1 MTLTKSDREQ
11 AMAANQSR
19 SPATEPAPARPAPA
33 QALAGVAAL
42 NHAVA
47 ALAEGRM
54 ILVIDDEQ
62 RENEC
67 DMVVAAE
74 SLTLAQ
80 MSFMVR
86 HGTGIVCVPM
96 ESGRLDE
103 LRLPLMSMENTEAH
117 RTAFTI
123 PVDHVSAGTGVS
135 AADRVATIR
144 ALADPSAQP
153 GDFRRPGHV
162 FPLRYAEGGS
172 VRRAGHTE
180 ASVDL
185 LRMAGRSPVAVIC
198 ELVNDDG
205 SMCRPDELARLA
217 ATRDLPVVTVADLV
231 RYRRAT
237 EQLVAE
243 TGTALLP
250 TPHGTFRATSFRS
263 IPDDEEHLALVL
275 GDVTTAGPGDPGVLV
290 RVHSEC
296 LTGDVLGSLR
306 CDCGTQLTQS
316 MRLIADEGRG
326 IIVYLRGHE
335 GRGIGLGHKL
345 RAYALQETGRD
356 TVDANRDLG
365 LPDDSRHYGAGAAII
380 AALGARRIRVIT
392 NNPAKYG
399 GLRGFDLDIAGRVAI
414 PPVVTPENLH
424 YLRTKRDRMGHDI
437 SLAGS

>member
-1 MTLTKSDREQ
+1 
-11 AMAANQSR
+11 
-19 SPATEPAPARPAPA
+19 
-33 QALAGVAAL
+33 
-42 NHAVA
+42 
-47 ALAEGRM
+47 
-54 ILVIDDEQ
+54 
-62 RENEC
+62 
-67 DMVVAAE
+67 
-74 SLTLAQ
+74 
-80 MSFMVR
+80 
-86 HGTGIVCVPM
+86 M

-103 LRLPLMSMENTEAH
+103 LRLPLMSIENTEAH

-123 PVDHVSAGTGVS
+123 SVDHVSTSTGVS

-144 ALADPSAQP
+144 ALADPGAKAA
-153 GDFRRPGHV
+153 DFRRPGHV

-205 SMCRPDELARLA
+205 TMCRPHELARLA
-217 ATRDLPVVTVADLV
+217 ADHDLPVVTVADLV

-237 EQLVAE
+237 EQLVTE

-250 TPHGTFRATSFRS
+250 TPNGTFRATSFRS
-263 IPDDEEHLALVL
+263 NSDGEEHLALVL
-275 GDVTTAGPGDPGVLV
+275 GDVTTADASDPGVLV

-296 LTGDVLGSLR
+296 LTGDVLGSLK

-365 LPDDSRHYGAGAAII
+365 LPDDSRQYGAGAAII

-399 GLRGFDLDIAGRVAI
+399 GLRGFDLEIAGRVAI
-414 PPVVTPENLH
+414 PPVVTPQNLR

-437 SLAGS
+437 SLAEG

>member
-1 MTLTKSDREQ
+1 MT
-11 AMAANQSR
+11 ANL
-19 SPATEPAPARPAPA
+19 
-33 QALAGVAAL
+33 LAGVAAL
-42 NHAVA
+42 NRAVA
-47 ALAEGRM
+47 ALTEGRM
-54 ILVIDDEQ
+54 IVVVDDEQ

-74 SLTLAQ
+74 SLTVAQ
-80 MSFMVR
+80 MSFIVR
-86 HGTGIVCVPM
+86 NGTGIVCVPM

-103 LRLPLMSMENTEAH
+103 LRLPLMSIENTEAH
-117 RTAFTI
+117 HTAFTI
-123 PVDHVSAGTGVS
+123 PVDHVSTSSGVS

-144 ALADPSAQP
+144 ALADPGAKAA
-153 GDFRRPGHV
+153 DFRRPGHV

-205 SMCRPDELARLA
+205 SMCRPHDLARFA
-217 ATRDLPVVTVADLV
+217 GDHDLPVVTVADLV

-237 EQLVAE
+237 EQLVTE

-263 IPDDEEHLALVL
+263 NSDGQEHLALVL
-275 GDVTTAGPGDPGVLV
+275 GDVTTAGPSDPGVLI

-296 LTGDVLGSLR
+296 LTGDVLGSLK

-316 MRLIADEGRG
+316 MRLIAAEGRG

-365 LPDDSRHYGAGAAII
+365 LPDDSRQYGAGAAII

-414 PPVVTPENLH
+414 PPVVTPQNLR

-437 SLAGS
+437 NLAEG

>member
-1 MTLTKSDREQ
+1 
-11 AMAANQSR
+11 MAGNRSR
-19 SPATEPAPARPAPA
+19 PLATEPSPAPPQAAPSPAR
-33 QALAGVAAL
+33 ALAGVAAL

-54 ILVIDDEQ
+54 IVVIDDEQ

-74 SLTLAQ
+74 SLTVAQ

-103 LRLPLMSMENTEAH
+103 LRLPLTSMENTEAH

-123 PVDHVSAGTGVS
+123 PVDHVSTGTGVS

-144 ALADPSAQP
+144 ALADPTAQP

-205 SMCRPDELARLA
+205 TMCRPDELARLT
-217 ATRDLPVVTVADLV
+217 ATHDLPMVTVADLV

-243 TGTALLP
+243 TGTAVLP

-275 GDVTTAGPGDPGVLV
+275 GDVTTTSASDPGVLV

-296 LTGDVLGSLR
+296 LTGDV
-306 CDCGTQLTQS
+306 
-316 MRLIADEGRG
+316 
-326 IIVYLRGHE
+326 
-335 GRGIGLGHKL
+335 
-345 RAYALQETGRD
+345 
-356 TVDANRDLG
+356 LG

-399 GLRGFDLDIAGRVAI
+399 GLRGFDLDIAGRVGI

-424 YLRTKRDRMGHDI
+424 YLRAKRDRMGHDI
-437 SLAGS
+437 RLAGG

>member
-1 MTLTKSDREQ
+1 MT
-11 AMAANQSR
+11 ANLL
-19 SPATEPAPARPAPA
+19 E
-33 QALAGVAAL
+33 GVAAL
-42 NHAVA
+42 NRAVA
-47 ALAEGRM
+47 ALAAGRM
-54 ILVIDDEQ
+54 IVVVDDEQ

-74 SLTLAQ
+74 SLTVAQ
-80 MSFMVR
+80 MSFIVR
-86 HGTGIVCVPM
+86 FGTGIVCVPM

-103 LRLPLMSMENTEAH
+103 LRLPLMSIENTEAH

-123 PVDHVSAGTGVS
+123 PVDHMSTSSGVS

-144 ALADPSAQP
+144 ALADPGAKAA
-153 GDFRRPGHV
+153 DFRRPGHV

-185 LRMAGRSPVAVIC
+185 LHMAGRSPVAVIC

-205 SMCRPDELARLA
+205 SMCRPQDLARFTA
-217 ATRDLPVVTVADLV
+217 DHDLPVVTVADVV
-231 RYRRAT
+231 RHRRAT
-237 EQLVAE
+237 EQLVTA

-250 TPHGTFRATSFRS
+250 TSHGTFRATSFRS
-263 IPDDEEHLALVL
+263 NFDGQEHLALVL
-275 GDVTTAGPGDPGVLV
+275 GDVTATGPGDPGVLV

-296 LTGDVLGSLR
+296 LTGDVLGSLK
-306 CDCGTQLTQS
+306 CDCGTQLTES
-316 MRLIADEGRG
+316 MQLIAGEGRG

-345 RAYALQETGRD
+345 RAYALQEMGRD

-365 LPDDSRHYGAGAAII
+365 LPDDSRQYGAGAAII

-399 GLRGFDLDIAGRVAI
+399 GLGGFDLEIVDRVAI
-414 PPVVTPENLH
+414 PPVVTPQNLR

-437 SLAGS
+437 TLAEG